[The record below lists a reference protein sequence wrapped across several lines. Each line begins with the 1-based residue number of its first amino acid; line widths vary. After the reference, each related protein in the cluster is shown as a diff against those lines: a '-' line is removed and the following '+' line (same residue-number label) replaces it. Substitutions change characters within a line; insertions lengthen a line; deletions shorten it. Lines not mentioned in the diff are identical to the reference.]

1 MPLNKEKISA
11 EYEQYKDSF
20 KRIAGEIEDS
30 LKRVATKYYNDTR
43 FSVYIPKPRIK
54 TISSIIGKLER
65 KNREDESLFNKEG
78 EVLQLVTNDF
88 IGSRILCNTQEDVDE
103 IGKIISTSSRFK
115 VEKEDSI
122 KKHNGYIALH
132 LDILY
137 ETFWDDTKIFIPLEL
152 QIKTHLQ
159 HAWAEIT
166 HDDDYKPENNVD
178 MDSSLKLYYKDIAQ
192 ILSGLD
198 GFLITIRKQKLA
210 FVTPPNQLNPAD
222 TIINSKTLSFSIN
235 KYRRGE
241 QVTNQEM
248 NILLRRLKDELY
260 ETIEDMRLIFEDTKI
275 YDLIKNAKEELLV
288 NENVTSFELLKYGS
302 LINNK
307 KINYFRDEIKADLG
321 FVKEQCLIC
330 TKNLTKEELE
340 FIKTQTDSDID
351 FYCEKHR
358 DEHFSK
364 NCHNCGIK
372 TTQELCINCAAEFEA
387 DKF

>member
-1 MPLNKEKISA
+1 MPLNKEKITA

-30 LKRVATKYYNDTR
+30 LKRVATKYYSDTR
-43 FSVYIPKPRIK
+43 FLVYIPKLRIK
-54 TISSIIGKLER
+54 TISSILGKLER
-65 KNREDESLFNKEG
+65 KNREDQSLFNKEG
-78 EVLQLVTNDF
+78 EILQLVTNDF
-88 IGSRILCNTQEDVDE
+88 IGGRILCNTQEDVE
-103 IGKIISTSSRFK
+103 ELGKIISKSNRFK
-115 VEKEDSI
+115 VEKEDPI
-122 KKHNGYIALH
+122 KKQNGYTALH

-137 ETFWDDTKIFIPLEL
+137 ETFWDDTKIYIPLEL

-166 HDDDYKPENNVD
+166 HDDDYKPDNNID
-178 MDSSLKLYYKDIAQ
+178 IDSSLKSYYKDIAQ

-198 GFLITIRKQKLA
+198 GFLITIRKQKLS
-210 FVTPPNQLNPAD
+210 FVTPPNQLNAAD

-248 NILLRRLKDELY
+248 TILLRRLKEELY
-260 ETIEDMRLIFEDTKI
+260 ETIEDIRLIFEDIKI

-288 NENVTSFELLKYGS
+288 YENVTPFELLKYGS
-302 LINNK
+302 LIKNNK
-307 KINYFRDEIKADLG
+307 LDYFFEEIKADLG

-340 FIKTQTDSDID
+340 FIKTKTDSDID

-358 DEHFSK
+358 DSHFTN
-364 NCHNCGIK
+364 NCSNCGKK
-372 TTQELCINCAAEFEA
+372 TTQELCVNCAAELEA
-387 DKF
+387 NKF